1 MIVYLTTV
9 PLARQRPCLP
19 LWGRCPSAHAG
30 ADEVG
35 THRRFVPAIINGKA
49 VVLLSFFSPW
59 FFKCTLIWVHS
70 SLIRPGLRRATFPRG
85 EGFVA
90 VNDHLPRK
98 NAPRWNPYKTKG
110 KTASRARARTLSLF
124 CSVMLCSV
132 LLCCVSGLDPGCL
145 QAVSRLFPGWIQVV
159 SNLDRCWKRKEISLF
174 GIKLCRIPAFG
185 PMPDFRLLPQTP
197 HRSTGS
203 TAAPVR
209 RSARRRPPREPQ
221 ADIPPWPPPVP
232 VPGSGKR

>member
-1 MIVYLTTV
+1 MIVYLTMV

-85 EGFVA
+85 EGFGA

-98 NAPRWNPYKTKG
+98 NAPRWNPYKIKG

-124 CSVMLCSV
+124 CSVLLCYVMFCSV
-132 LLCCVSGLDPGCL
+132 RLCFRIGSRMYPGCF
-145 QAVSRLFPGWIQVV
+145 QAGYRLYPIWIGAG
-159 SNLDRCWKRKEISLF
+159 NARKSP
-174 GIKLCRIPAFG
+174 C
-185 PMPDFRLLPQTP
+185 
-197 HRSTGS
+197 
-203 TAAPVR
+203 
-209 RSARRRPPREPQ
+209 
-221 ADIPPWPPPVP
+221 
-232 VPGSGKR
+232 